1 MNIAYF
7 DCFSG
12 AGGDMIVAALID
24 AGADAAVLRD
34 ALGGLGLKGYS
45 ISVEPT
51 CQHGFAAT
59 RFDVQLDSKIKP
71 PSRKLADIVGVIE
84 RSPVSGSVKRSAVRI
99 FETLANAEAKVH
111 GSSRDDVHFH
121 EVGAVD
127 AVIDIV
133 GAVLALEMLHVDQV
147 FCSPLPMG
155 SGTIECDHGT
165 LPVPAPATA
174 ELLRGKPI
182 AGGAQ
187 SGELTTPTAAAV
199 LVTLASGFG
208 SLPAM
213 TLKSVGYGAGTRNSD
228 ALPNLLRVMVGHSAG
243 DPETDCAVLLET
255 SIDDATPEVVGHCL
269 ERLLA
274 EGALDAYA
282 VPIHMKKWRSGVLL
296 TVLCEPH
303 LADALEGV
311 LFSETTTFGIRR
323 NSVQRVKMS
332 RRHETVE
339 TPFGEIRMKVGE
351 RSGVATASPEYEDCK
366 AAAGTHSVS
375 LREVMARA
383 YAAWTVKNQE

>member
-1 MNIAYF
+1 
-7 DCFSG
+7 
-12 AGGDMIVAALID
+12 MIVAALID

-34 ALGGLGLKGYS
+34 ALAKLGLKGYS
-45 ISVEPT
+45 LSIEPT
-51 CQHGFAAT
+51 RERGFAAT
-59 RFDVQLDSKIKP
+59 RFDVQLDPKAKP

-84 RSPVSGSVKRSAVRI
+84 RSPVSGSAKRNAVSI

-127 AVIDIV
+127 AMIDIV

-165 LPVPAPATA
+165 LPVPAPATT

-208 SLPAM
+208 ALPAM
-213 TLKSVGYGAGTRNSD
+213 TLKSVGYGAGTRQSD
-228 ALPNLLRVMVGHSAG
+228 ALPNLLRVMIGHSA
-243 DPETDCAVLLET
+243 DDRETDCAVLLET

-339 TPFGEIRMKVGE
+339 TALGEIRMKVGE
-351 RSGVATASPEYEDCK
+351 RSGVVSASPEYEDCK
-366 AAAGTHSVS
+366 AAARTHGVS
-375 LREVMARA
+375 LREVMACA
-383 YAAWTVKNQE
+383 NAAWTIKNQE